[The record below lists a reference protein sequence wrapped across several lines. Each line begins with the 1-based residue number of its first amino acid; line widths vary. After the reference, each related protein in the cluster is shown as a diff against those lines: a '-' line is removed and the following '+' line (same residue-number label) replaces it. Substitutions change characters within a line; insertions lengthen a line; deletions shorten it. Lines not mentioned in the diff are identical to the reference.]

1 MANRVVVTGMGAIT
15 PLGNSVETFWEG
27 LKKGKAATA
36 PITKFDASNA
46 KVKLACEVKGFPSH
60 TMHWQQQRKLS
71 SRQASIWRR
80 KIPTE

>member
-36 PITKFDASNA
+36 PITKFESVWN
-46 KVKLACEVKGFPSH
+46 LSL
-60 TMHWQQQRKLS
+60 TMHWQQLRKQS
-71 SRQASIWRR
+71 SRQASTWRR